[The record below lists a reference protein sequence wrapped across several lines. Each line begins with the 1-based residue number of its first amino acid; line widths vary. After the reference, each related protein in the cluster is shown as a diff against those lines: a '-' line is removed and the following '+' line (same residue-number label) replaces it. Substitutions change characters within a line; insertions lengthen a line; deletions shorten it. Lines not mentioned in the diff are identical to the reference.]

1 MKKFNRITTDD
12 ETIDLS
18 ESDIDEIQSILD
30 NDEDEFERNDQ

>member
-12 ETIDLS
+12 ETFDLS

-30 NDEDEFERNDQ
+30 NDEDEIERNNQ